1 MILPNQSK
9 RHSSNMILVGENHG
23 KSIQESHV
31 KPREIKT
38 SKVQNENSKVIEK
51 VIEQHGIRIPYLPKT
66 PSEETTTKADAQIE
80 YKAGTKY
87 QPASSTEYVNNED
100 DSKSVTSTMI
110 YPSSSPREIGGYSY

>member
-1 MILPNQSK
+1 MQK
-9 RHSSNMILVGENHG
+9 
-23 KSIQESHV
+23 SHV

-38 SKVQNENSKVIEK
+38 SKVQDENSKGIEK
-51 VIEQHGIRIPYLPKT
+51 VIEQHEIRIPYIPKT
-66 PSEETTTKADAQIE
+66 PSEETTTIVDTQIE

-110 YPSSSPREIGGYSY
+110 YPSSSLRAIGGYSY